1 MKNKFI
7 LLFFALYWFICLNVS
22 GANESPTEMR
32 FDSLR
37 TKAQEFINTSDE
49 IYYLD
54 SMLQLAQTKDSVYWE
69 CLAMS
74 FMARNYYNRMIPDS
88 LMYWADKVD
97 ELALK
102 HKHYKI
108 FFDTFSFYYFY
119 VFPVFLVVSI
129 LFSVLLEVFYFILI
143 IIRSQV

>member
-54 SMLQLAQTKDSVYWE
+54 SMLQLE
-69 CLAMS
+69 
-74 FMARNYYNRMIPDS
+74 
-88 LMYWADKVD
+88 
-97 ELALK
+97 
-102 HKHYKI
+102 
-108 FFDTFSFYYFY
+108 
-119 VFPVFLVVSI
+119 
-129 LFSVLLEVFYFILI
+129 
-143 IIRSQV
+143 